1 MTINESTIDIAAGER
16 LQEAA
21 EIERLRK
28 LTDRERGEEILAVC
42 RAAATIL
49 EGRRKSGLPP
59 PIRRSWPA
67 STWEFLRKC
76 AANDKR
82 E

>member
-42 RAAATIL
+42 RAAAAIL

-59 PIRRSWPA
+59 PIRRPWPA
-67 STWEFLRKC
+67 STWEYLRKC

-82 E
+82 D